1 MYGQFGIN
9 SGTLNVK
16 NFILQN
22 SEFSLLRDGKF
33 LGIFFSFGMIVGSSK
48 FIWAKSTTE
57 RQRE

>member
-1 MYGQFGIN
+1 MYGQFDIN

-33 LGIFFSFGMIVGSSK
+33 LGFFFSSGMIVGS
-48 FIWAKSTTE
+48 
-57 RQRE
+57 